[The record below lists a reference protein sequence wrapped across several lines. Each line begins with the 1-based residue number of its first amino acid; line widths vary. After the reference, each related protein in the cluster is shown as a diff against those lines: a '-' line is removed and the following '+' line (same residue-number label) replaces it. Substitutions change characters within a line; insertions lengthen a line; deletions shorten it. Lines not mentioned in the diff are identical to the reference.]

1 MIRRPPRSTLFPYT
15 TLFRSLEAVILPCGA
30 HAGLLVFRAAAV
42 GGERVA
48 DVMAARLADDD
59 AALLRQ
65 AVGAGRGGERV
76 QEAGGIG
83 GLPVLHVELPG
94 ARQPPAVWSRRPSR

>member
-65 AVGAGRGGERV
+65 AVEAERGEERV

-83 GLPVLHVELPG
+83 VLHVLHVELPI
-94 ARQPPAVWSRRPSR
+94 ARQQLAVSAQHLQR